1 MIRRATPTDG
11 SRLARLQS
19 LLPRQSPD
27 LLDYGL
33 VVGDVL
39 VATVD
44 GDVVGYVLPVPGDGV
59 HVAELVVD
67 DDHRREGHATALL
80 DAVTDGL
87 AAGEEVTLAVEPD
100 NEGAQAFYRAI
111 GFEERERRPDYFGG
125 APALWFVKTV

>member
-19 LLPRQSPD
+19 LLPQQSPD

-39 VATVD
+39 VATVE

-67 DDHRREGHATALL
+67 DGHRREGHATALL

-87 AAGEEVTLAVEPD
+87 DAGEEVTLAVEPD
-100 NEGAQAFYRAI
+100 NEAARAFYRAV

-125 APALWFVKTV
+125 EPALWFVKTV